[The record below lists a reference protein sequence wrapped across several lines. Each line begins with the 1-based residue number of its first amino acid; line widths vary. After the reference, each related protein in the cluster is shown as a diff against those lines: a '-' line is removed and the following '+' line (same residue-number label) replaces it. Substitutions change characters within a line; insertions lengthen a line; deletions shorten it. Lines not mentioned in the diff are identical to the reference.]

1 MAEKL
6 SRPEDILRAEPNSVS
21 RHEIQSTSTVI
32 EAAPTQPVEPADVPE
47 LEANETGND
56 RGSNLLTGFKLYLVV
71 AALML
76 AGFLVAL
83 NGSFVATVSK
93 I

>member
-1 MAEKL
+1 M
-6 SRPEDILRAEPNSVS
+6 
-21 RHEIQSTSTVI
+21 
-32 EAAPTQPVEPADVPE
+32 EAAPTQPVEPADVPA

-56 RGSNLLTGFKLYLVV
+56 GGSNLLTGFKLYLVV